1 MHKKTIINWI
11 ILLILSMI
19 WGSSFI
25 LMKKGLEGFNYLEVS
40 SFRLIIAFIT
50 LSPFL
55 ISSLKNMKSEYVL
68 PILVVSI
75 IGTVIPAILFA
86 FGQTYLNSSTAGMLN
101 SLTPI
106 FTLIIGITFFQKLW
120 NKASIIGILIGLI
133 GSYILMAPSSL
144 TTLNNVYGLLII
156 LATMCYAISINTI
169 KERLTAL
176 NSLDIAVLTSF
187 ISFLIPFIFVLSN
200 GFSETII
207 KIRANNESFYY
218 LIILGTICTSFA
230 IILFNYLIKRS
241 SALFGST
248 TTYLIPVFAI
258 IWGLIDNE
266 NIKNHEILGVCVILI
281 GVMIMNYT
289 KLE

>member
-1 MHKKTIINWI
+1 MQRKTIINWI
-11 ILLILSMI
+11 ILLILSII

-40 SFRLIIAFIT
+40 FFRLIIAFLI

-55 ISSLKNMKSEYVL
+55 ISSLKHMKYQYIF
-68 PILVVSI
+68 PILIVSI
-75 IGTVIPAILFA
+75 VGTVIPAILFA

-106 FTLIIGITFFQKLW
+106 FTLIIGVSFFQKSW
-120 NKASIIGILIGLI
+120 NKKSIIGIFIGLT
-133 GSYILMAPSSL
+133 GSYILMAPASL
-144 TTLNNVYGLLII
+144 QTLNTGYSLMII
-156 LATMCYAISINTI
+156 LATLCYAISINTI
-169 KERLTAL
+169 KDRLKDL
-176 NSLDIAVLTSF
+176 NALDIAVLTSF
-187 ISFLIPFIFVLSN
+187 ISFLIPFTFIASS

-207 KIRANNESFYY
+207 KIKSNVESFYY
-218 LIILGTICTSFA
+218 LIILGTICTSIA
-230 IILFNYLIKRS
+230 IVLFNYLIKRT

-258 IWGLIDNE
+258 MWGILDNE
-266 NIKNHEILGVCVILI
+266 NIKNYEILGVFVILI
-281 GVMIMNYT
+281 GVMIMNYA

>member
-11 ILLILSMI
+11 ILLMLSII

-156 LATMCYAISINTI
+156 LATICYAISINTI

>member
-1 MHKKTIINWI
+1 MSKKTIINWI
-11 ILLILSMI
+11 ILLILSII

-40 SFRLIIAFIT
+40 SFRLIIAFII

-55 ISSLKNMKSEYVL
+55 ISSLKNMKSEHIF
-68 PILVVSI
+68 PILIVSI

-86 FGQTYLNSSTAGMLN
+86 FGQTHLNSSTAGMLN

-106 FTLIIGITFFQKLW
+106 FTLIIGIYFFQKAW
-120 NKASIIGILIGLI
+120 NKQSVIGIFIGLI
-133 GSYILMAPSSL
+133 GSYILLAPSSL
-144 TTLNNVYGLLII
+144 KALNTIYSLLII

-169 KERLTAL
+169 KDKLKDL
-176 NSLDIAVLTSF
+176 NSLDIATLTAF
-187 ISFLIPFIFVLSN
+187 ISFLTPCIFVLNN

-207 KIRANNESFYY
+207 KINSNAESFYY
-218 LIILGTICTSFA
+218 LIILGTICTSIA
-230 IILFNYLIKRS
+230 IVLFNYLIKRS

-258 IWGLIDNE
+258 MWGILDNE

-281 GVMIMNYT
+281 GVMIMNYA

>member
-1 MHKKTIINWI
+1 MNKKTIINWI
-11 ILLILSMI
+11 ILLILSII

-40 SFRLIIAFIT
+40 SFRLIISFTI

-55 ISSLKNMKSEYVL
+55 ISSLKNMKSKYIF
-68 PILVVSI
+68 PILIVSI
-75 IGTVIPAILFA
+75 IGTVVPAILFA
-86 FGQTYLNSSTAGMLN
+86 FGQTHLNSSTAGMLN

-106 FTLIIGITFFQKLW
+106 FTLIVGVYFFQKSW
-120 NKASIIGILIGLI
+120 NKESIIGIFIGLM

-144 TTLNNVYGLLII
+144 NTLNTIYGLLII
-156 LATMCYAISINTI
+156 LATMCYAISINII
-169 KERLTAL
+169 KDKLQDL

-187 ISFLIPFIFVLSN
+187 ISFLIPFIFILNN
-200 GFSETII
+200 GFSEIII
-207 KIRANNESFYY
+207 KINTNTESFYY
-218 LIILGTICTSFA
+218 LIILGTVCTSFA

-241 SALFGST
+241 SALFAST

-258 IWGLIDNE
+258 IWGLLDNE
-266 NIKNHEILGVCVILI
+266 NIKNHEILGVSVILI

>member
-55 ISSLKNMKSEYVL
+55 TSSLKNMKSEYVL

-144 TTLNNVYGLLII
+144 TTLNNVFGLLII

-187 ISFLIPFIFVLSN
+187 ISFLIPFIFVISN

-266 NIKNHEILGVCVILI
+266 K
-281 GVMIMNYT
+281 Y
-289 KLE
+289 

>member
-11 ILLILSMI
+11 ILLILSI
-19 WGSSFI
+19 VWGSSFI
-25 LMKKGLEGFNYLEVS
+25 LIKKGLEGFNYLEVS

-106 FTLIIGITFFQKLW
+106 FTLIIGITFFQKSW

-169 KERLTAL
+169 KEKLTAL

>member
-1 MHKKTIINWI
+1 
-11 ILLILSMI
+11 MI

-187 ISFLIPFIFVLSN
+187 ISFFIPFIFVLSN

>member
-1 MHKKTIINWI
+1 MNKNTIINWI
-11 ILLILSMI
+11 ILLILSII

-40 SFRLIIAFIT
+40 FFRLIIAFLI

-55 ISSLKNMKSEYVL
+55 ISSLKHMKYQYIF
-68 PILVVSI
+68 PILIVSI
-75 IGTVIPAILFA
+75 VGTVIPAILFA

-106 FTLIIGITFFQKLW
+106 FTLIIGVSFFQKSW
-120 NKASIIGILIGLI
+120 NKKSIIGIFIGLT
-133 GSYILMAPSSL
+133 GSYILMAPASL
-144 TTLNNVYGLLII
+144 QTLNTGYSLMII
-156 LATMCYAISINTI
+156 LATLCYAISINTI
-169 KERLTAL
+169 KDRLKDL
-176 NSLDIAVLTSF
+176 NALDIAVLTSF
-187 ISFLIPFIFVLSN
+187 ISFLIPFTFIASS

-207 KIRANNESFYY
+207 KIKSNVESFYY
-218 LIILGTICTSFA
+218 LIILGTICTSIA
-230 IILFNYLIKRS
+230 IVLFNYLIKRT

-258 IWGLIDNE
+258 MWGILDNE
-266 NIKNHEILGVCVILI
+266 NIKNYEILGVFVILI
-281 GVMIMNYT
+281 GVMIMNYA

>member
-1 MHKKTIINWI
+1 MSKKTIINWI
-11 ILLILSMI
+11 ILLILSII

-40 SFRLIIAFIT
+40 SFRLIIAFII
-50 LSPFL
+50 LSPLL

-68 PILVVSI
+68 PILIVSI

-86 FGQTYLNSSTAGMLN
+86 LGQTYLNSSTAGMLN

-106 FTLIIGITFFQKLW
+106 FTLIIGIAFFQKLW
-120 NKASIIGILIGLI
+120 NKVSIIGILIGLI

-144 TTLNNVYGLLII
+144 TTLNNGYGLLII

-169 KERLTAL
+169 KDKLTNL

-187 ISFLIPFIFVLSN
+187 ISFLIPFIFVLIN

-207 KIRANNESFYY
+207 KIRDNDDSFYY

-241 SALFGST
+241 SALFAST